1 MKSGKGMSFLEIIIT
16 LFMITVAIL
25 PLLNSIGSTGR
36 GVYSMGKHQIAA
48 LVARSLLDRLMQL
61 PFADCR
67 NKCLEL
73 GNETPVTADADFA
86 RLAARIA
93 FAAKDYDGMNFKVN
107 VTDASTSEE
116 QSLMFVIEVTV
127 SWPVANSNARR
138 DLSFRAIKY
147 ETRI

>member
-1 MKSGKGMSFLEIIIT
+1 MSFLEIIIT

-36 GVYSMGKHQIAA
+36 GVYSMGTHQIAA

-73 GNETPVTADADFA
+73 GNETQVTADADFA

-93 FAAKDYDGMNFKVN
+93 FAAKDYDGMHFKVN

-127 SWPVANSNARR
+127 SWPVAYSNARR